1 MITNNINDNIEYKVE
16 TLNQNN
22 RIKNTLKNKQMET
35 L

>member
-22 RIKNTLKNKQMET
+22 RIKNTLKNKQMEA